1 MSKTIVVTG
10 ASRGIGLSIVKKFAE
25 KKENTIYALSRNI
38 EQMNRSFKEFEN
50 VHSLKIDL
58 SENLDKQLIPIIKQL
73 DKVDILI
80 NNAGVLI
87 KKPFHEITQEDLLL
101 SYQINVF
108 SVIKIVQLLLNK
120 FKSNAHILNI
130 SSMGAFQGS
139 VKFPELISYSSSKSA
154 LCNFTEAFA
163 EENKKI
169 NMNCLCLGA
178 VQTEMLNEA
187 FPGYKAQ
194 VNPEEMADYICDFAQ
209 NGQQY
214 FNGKIIPVSLSTP

>member
-1 MSKTIVVTG
+1 MSKTIIITG
-10 ASRGIGLSIVKKFAE
+10 ASRGIGLSIVKQFAE

-38 EQMNRSFKEFEN
+38 EQMSRSFKEFEN

-58 SENLDKQLIPIIKQL
+58 SENLDKQLIPLVKQL

-108 SVIKIVQLLLNK
+108 SVIKIVQLLLSK
-120 FKSNAHILNI
+120 FKTNAHILNI

-187 FPGYKAQ
+187 FPGYKAP

>member
-38 EQMNRSFKEFEN
+38 EQMNLSFKEFEN

-163 EENKKI
+163 EE
-169 NMNCLCLGA
+169 
-178 VQTEMLNEA
+178 
-187 FPGYKAQ
+187 
-194 VNPEEMADYICDFAQ
+194 
-209 NGQQY
+209 
-214 FNGKIIPVSLSTP
+214 

>member
-1 MSKTIVVTG
+1 MSKTIIVTG
-10 ASRGIGLSIVKKFAE
+10 ASRGIGLSIVKQFAKE
-25 KKENTIYALSRNI
+25 KQNTIYALSRNI
-38 EQMNRSFKEFEN
+38 EQMNLSFKEFEN

-58 SENLDKQLIPIIKQL
+58 SKNLEKQLTPLIKQL

-108 SVIKIVQLLLNK
+108 SVIKIVQILLSK
-120 FKSNAHILNI
+120 FETNAHILNI

-187 FPGYKAQ
+187 FPGYKAP
-194 VNPEEMADYICDFAQ
+194 VSPDEMADYICDFAQ